1 MRRRAHNSLSEELQ
15 GGRAVIVCL
24 LVVQAFT
31 DLALPH
37 YVRYRR

>member
-1 MRRRAHNSLSEELQ
+1 M
-15 GGRAVIVCL
+15 VIIVVL

-37 YVRYRR
+37 YTSNIVDVGIQ